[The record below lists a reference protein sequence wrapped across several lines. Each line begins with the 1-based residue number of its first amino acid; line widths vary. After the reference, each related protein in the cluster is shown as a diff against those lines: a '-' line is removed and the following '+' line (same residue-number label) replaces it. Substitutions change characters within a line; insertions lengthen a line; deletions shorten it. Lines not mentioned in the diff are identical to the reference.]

1 MVQTLNDQKVQSVTD
16 NEKLKRDLQKSNAES
31 ISFVKRLEEMSKHCD
46 EADTA
51 KESQER
57 LVFK

>member
-31 ISFVKRLEEMSKHCD
+31 ISFVKRLEEMSKHSD